1 MTEIANYIDLVAEM
15 RQTQIEYFLK
25 RSSALL
31 YKAKA
36 LEKRVDKLTPI
47 IKRKISEKLPIQTT
61 FDFGEL

>member
-1 MTEIANYIDLVAEM
+1 MNEIANYIDIVAEM
-15 RQTQIEYFLK
+15 RQAQIEYFQK

-47 IKRKISEKLPIQTT
+47 IKRMVSEKLPIQTT
-61 FDFGEL
+61 FEFGEF